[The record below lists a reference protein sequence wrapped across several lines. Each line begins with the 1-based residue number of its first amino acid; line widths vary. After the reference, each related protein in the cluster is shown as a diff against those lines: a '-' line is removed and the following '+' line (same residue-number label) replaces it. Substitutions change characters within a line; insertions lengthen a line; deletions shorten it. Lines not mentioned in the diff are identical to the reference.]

1 MTEKFRRPKGPGS
14 IYERSGL
21 VIGQYEIQTV
31 NGKVK
36 RKYIRGTD
44 SIGADPTRD
53 AVGVTTAKHPYV
65 MADDSVLEEIQDKTR
80 ESGQRLKTLLNIMR
94 FQRMT
99 DAEYYRDLVTRL
111 QNKNTPCGR
120 CARA

>member
-1 MTEKFRRPKGPGS
+1 MEGVYVEPQPQSVVLLWIPVSRGS
-14 IYERSGL
+14 TRL
-21 VIGQYEIQTV
+21 
-31 NGKVK
+31 
-36 RKYIRGTD
+36 
-44 SIGADPTRD
+44 GAYPADN
-53 AVGVTTAKHPYV
+53 AIGVTTAKHPYV